1 MTRFLSKSC
10 PSAASTSVKLQ
21 ETEGFLHAE
30 NTR

>member
-10 PSAASTSVKLQ
+10 PSAASIGRKLQ